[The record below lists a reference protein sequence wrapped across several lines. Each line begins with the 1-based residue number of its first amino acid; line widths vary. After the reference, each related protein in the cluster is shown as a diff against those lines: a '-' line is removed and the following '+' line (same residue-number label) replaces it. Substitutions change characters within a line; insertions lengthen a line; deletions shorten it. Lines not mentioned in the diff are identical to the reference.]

1 MVASKEQVLSTLRE
15 RIVAYAASRLG
26 RDAAEDLAQEAL
38 VLLVTKYPQV
48 EAMEELVPLAFQIL
62 RFKMNDFRRKAQR
75 RGEFTAVAVDELP
88 LADEGANPYDALERR
103 ELQERLSAALGKLE
117 GRCREIFRLKL
128 AGYSFAQIQSE
139 LGAASINTVYTWDFR
154 CRKTL
159 VELMGGSQLPSRD
172 REGAEFRAGK

>member
-26 RDAAEDLAQEAL
+26 RDTAEDLAQEAL
-38 VLLVTKYPQV
+38 VVLVTKYPHV
-48 EAMEELVPLAFQIL
+48 EAMEDLVPLAFQIL
-62 RFKMNDFRRKAQR
+62 RFKMNDFRRKAHR
-75 RGEFTAVAVDELP
+75 RGEFSSVAVDDLP
-88 LADEGANPYDALERR
+88 LADDSADPYDAFHRR
-103 ELQERLSAALGKLE
+103 ELQERLSAALEKLE

-128 AGYSFAQIQSE
+128 AGRSFAQIQTE

-159 VELMGGSQLPSRD
+159 MELMGGSWES
-172 REGAEFRAGK
+172 AS